1 MKKVFSGE
9 NCGREAAV
17 YLGRAGK
24 NRYFGWTGPLQKN
37 CPTAL
42 LGRAAFAAYEALPE
56 AKPRRRDGS
65 AIPSISITEGRR
77 PPSAVGAQ
85 NERTSFRMSFVLAKH
100 YNPDISNFRFAILKY
115 CPTALLSRAA
125 FAAYERFAGGK
136 TSAEGWLCHPEHLNH
151 RRAERALGPRSPKRK
166 TRYKRVFLF
175 GGGGES
181 RTPVRKPFHGNFS
194 GRRRLLRES
203 CSPRS
208 RHLRQAVTPEGQVSF
223 MIHGRRKAL
232 PAHVHH

>member
-1 MKKVFSGE
+1 MI
-9 NCGREAAV
+9 
-17 YLGRAGK
+17 
-24 NRYFGWTGPLQKN
+24 
-37 CPTAL
+37 CP
-42 LGRAAFAAYEALPE
+42 
-56 AKPRRRDGS
+56 
-65 AIPSISITEGRR
+65 IHSISPIGSHCV
-77 PPSAVGAQ
+77 PMGLMPSQ
-85 NERTSFRMSFVLAKH
+85 LPFVLAKH
-100 YNPDISNFRFAILKY
+100 YNLDISNFRFAILRS
-115 CPTALLSRAA
+115 CPTALLGRAA

-166 TRYKRVFLF
+166 TRYKRAFLF

-203 CSPRS
+203 RSPGS
-208 RHLRQAVTPEGQVSF
+208 RHPGQAVTPRGLVSF

>member
-1 MKKVFSGE
+1 MKKVFAGE

-42 LGRAAFAAYEALPE
+42 LG
-56 AKPRRRDGS
+56 
-65 AIPSISITEGRR
+65 
-77 PPSAVGAQ
+77 
-85 NERTSFRMSFVLAKH
+85 
-100 YNPDISNFRFAILKY
+100 
-115 CPTALLSRAA
+115 RAA

-175 GGGGES
+175 GKALQSRYFKFSIRHLDILPNGPSGPRRFCGVRAFCRRQNLGGG
-181 RTPVRKPFHGNFS
+181 
-194 GRRRLLRES
+194 
-203 CSPRS
+203 
-208 RHLRQAVTPEGQVSF
+208 
-223 MIHGRRKAL
+223 MAL
-232 PAHVHH
+232 PSRAFESPKGGAGPRPAKPKKKDTL

>member
-1 MKKVFSGE
+1 MRRTSV
-9 NCGREAAV
+9 
-17 YLGRAGK
+17 
-24 NRYFGWTGPLQKN
+24 
-37 CPTAL
+37 
-42 LGRAAFAAYEALPE
+42 LPQ

-65 AIPSISITEGRR
+65 AIPSISITEGRSG
-77 PPSAVGAQ
+77 PSAREAQ
-85 NERTSFRMSFVLAKH
+85 KERHAISVSFFLAKH
-100 YNPDISNFRFAILKY
+100 YNPDISNFRFAILRF
-115 CPTALLSRAA
+115 CPTALLGRAA
-125 FAAYERFAGGK
+125 FAAYERFAAGK
-136 TSAEGWLCHPEHLNH
+136 TSAEGWLSHPEHLNH

-203 CSPRS
+203 CSPGS
-208 RHLRQAVTPEGQVSF
+208 RHPGQAVTPRGLVSF

>member
-175 GGGGES
+175 GAAGGN
-181 RTPVRKPFHGNFS
+181 RTHNRWLLVRIHHLRRTCAQIHPSKFRNYRLNFS
-194 GRRRLLRES
+194 YYG
-203 CSPRS
+203 
-208 RHLRQAVTPEGQVSF
+208 V
-223 MIHGRRKAL
+223 
-232 PAHVHH
+232 

>member
-1 MKKVFSGE
+1 MRRTSVFTAGE
-9 NCGREAAV
+9 N
-17 YLGRAGK
+17 LGAG
-24 NRYFGWTGPLQKN
+24 
-37 CPTAL
+37 A
-42 LGRAAFAAYEALPE
+42 ALPT
-56 AKPRRRDGS
+56 
-65 AIPSISITEGRR
+65 PSISITEGWR
-77 PPSAVGAQ
+77 PPLAAETQ
-85 NERTSFRMSFVLAKH
+85 KERH
-100 YNPDISNFRFAILKY
+100 
-115 CPTALLSRAA
+115 LLSADVFLFGKALQSRYFKFSIRHLDILPNGPSGPRRFCGVRG
-125 FAAYERFAGGK
+125 FAAGK

-203 CSPRS
+203 CSPCS